1 MPAVGSPYLVMIRW
15 GMQII
20 LEIPDD
26 LASTL
31 APPGRDPARA
41 ALESFALEADRERR
55 LTGYQLRTLLGI
67 SSRYE
72 LDGFLK
78 EHRVEKYTTQD
89 FEHDLATIRHIE
101 EIRKAERRA

>member
-1 MPAVGSPYLVMIRW
+1 MADACVGSPYLVMIRW

-41 ALESFALEADRERR
+41 ALESFALEAYRERR
-55 LTGYQLRTLLGI
+55 LTATSSALSWASLRAT
-67 SSRYE
+67 SSM
-72 LDGFLK
+72 
-78 EHRVEKYTTQD
+78 
-89 FEHDLATIRHIE
+89 AS
-101 EIRKAERRA
+101 